1 MLSLRTLLAFALA
14 TLVTVLA
21 APAVQAAD
29 HKTADSR
36 KSDKDDRS
44 AGLRIAEDA
53 RDAGAAFAR
62 DRDKC
67 DQDDDKD
74 KGHGGV
80 RKNGKHKRP
89 DCDDDDDDD
98 DCDKPGHG
106 NNGNHN
112 GHDHK
117 KPKDCHP
124 SPHK

>member
-14 TLVTVLA
+14 TLVSALA

-67 DQDDDKD
+67 DQDDDK
-74 KGHGGV
+74 GHGGV

-98 DCDKPGHG
+98 DCNNPGHG